1 MDVDLKLFFLKVK
14 LGVLELVT
22 CAHLEG
28 PKNWGLSLFWFWKA
42 QLQAAFLQVPL
53 PKSHSVPATCFNALL
68 TLGLGEQ
75 G

>member
-28 PKNWGLSLFWFWKA
+28 PKN
-42 QLQAAFLQVPL
+42 
-53 PKSHSVPATCFNALL
+53 
-68 TLGLGEQ
+68 
-75 G
+75 